1 MTERYK
7 VEASFA
13 VIAFAYIC
21 PKKIHSIAM
30 DMQIDYIDIYSILY
44 ICYSTVFF
52 KRKQSNKT
60 KNKPLLTVFACRW
73 KNVSDVDMELVQ
85 INLEQKEQDRATEI
99 SFRRDL
105 SNTL

>member
-1 MTERYK
+1 M
-7 VEASFA
+7 
-13 VIAFAYIC
+13 
-21 PKKIHSIAM
+21 
-30 DMQIDYIDIYSILY
+30 
-44 ICYSTVFF
+44 
-52 KRKQSNKT
+52 
-60 KNKPLLTVFACRW
+60 TVFACRW